1 MGRWKKKMP
10 EVVITTDR
18 TMMSDHHGKEFLGFV
33 ATGPAIGLPEGLWL
47 WISSPKPKILGDGE
61 PLEAP
66 YGLRKVEAS
75 LIKNGIDAKIIDPD
89 YLGKYAEETKVLMV
103 GHHDFFAYGPP
114 SNEWWLITGRE
125 PINRISFAKLMES
138 EPVRRMKKNGTKII
152 AGGPAAWQWLYEPDK
167 WKRWGVD
174 TVVDGEAEKVIPSL
188 VRKALKGEELPSYL
202 YVGVKDV
209 PLLDE
214 IPEIVKPSVNGLVEI
229 MRGCPRGC
237 MFCSVTLRPL
247 RHIPIEKV
255 EREILVNV
263 RAGIKRGLLHSEDVL
278 LYGADGVKP
287 KEEPV
292 IKLHE
297 MALKH
302 VEELAWSHA
311 SLAAIRYAQEK
322 YKLISK
328 IMEMVK
334 TKQDFLGV
342 EVGLETGGIE
352 LAKKI
357 MPAKSAPYP
366 VESWHETVEEAFKIM
381 HENDII
387 PAVTLIIGLPEET
400 EKDLLQTIE
409 LLDRLKQYRSLIVP
423 MMFVPMGALKNKE
436 FYRKEMMTDIH
447 IEVLYKTYQ
456 HSIFWAKDIL
466 KKYYLKSP
474 LQFPLRGLLEFF
486 IWYVER
492 KVNSFSEELPILS
505 KEGATT

>member
-1 MGRWKKKMP
+1 
-10 EVVITTDR
+10 
-18 TMMSDHHGKEFLGFV
+18 MSDHHGKEFLGFV

-188 VRKALKGEELPSYL
+188 ARKALKGEELPSYL

-263 RAGIKRGLLHSEDVL
+263 RAGIKR
-278 LYGADGVKP
+278 
-287 KEEPV
+287 
-292 IKLHE
+292 
-297 MALKH
+297 
-302 VEELAWSHA
+302 
-311 SLAAIRYAQEK
+311 
-322 YKLISK
+322 
-328 IMEMVK
+328 
-334 TKQDFLGV
+334 
-342 EVGLETGGIE
+342 
-352 LAKKI
+352 
-357 MPAKSAPYP
+357 
-366 VESWHETVEEAFKIM
+366 
-381 HENDII
+381 
-387 PAVTLIIGLPEET
+387 
-400 EKDLLQTIE
+400 
-409 LLDRLKQYRSLIVP
+409 
-423 MMFVPMGALKNKE
+423 
-436 FYRKEMMTDIH
+436 
-447 IEVLYKTYQ
+447 
-456 HSIFWAKDIL
+456 
-466 KKYYLKSP
+466 
-474 LQFPLRGLLEFF
+474 
-486 IWYVER
+486 
-492 KVNSFSEELPILS
+492 
-505 KEGATT
+505 